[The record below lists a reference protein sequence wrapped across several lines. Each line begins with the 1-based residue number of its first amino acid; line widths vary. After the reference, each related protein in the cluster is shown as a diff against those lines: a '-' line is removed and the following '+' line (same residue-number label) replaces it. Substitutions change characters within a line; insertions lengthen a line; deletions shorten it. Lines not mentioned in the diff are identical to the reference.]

1 MYLDCTIK
9 IPEVD
14 GKITKKKIKQT
25 IYIYYEYARIYDRDK
40 KYNSFMKVSDFEQK
54 KSSPMLI

>member
-25 IYIYYEYARIYDRDK
+25 IYIYFEYARIYDC
-40 KYNSFMKVSDFEQK
+40 SGQGF
-54 KSSPMLI
+54 L